1 MTVFLFYIARSG
13 LYLGIF
19 YAFYLLV
26 MRHATFFRMNR
37 IVLLLGS
44 VICSLLPLL
53 RIRKENHITAAGPLS
68 MIGSEESPLSAAHN
82 SFLSW
87 PVILSIAYLIGA
99 LVIILYT
106 TISTV
111 KMLRLMKTGEKKVI
125 KGYRTTVLEG
135 DDPSFSFG
143 KTIVIGRKDLEENPA
158 IFTHEMMHVR
168 CRHYLDLFIYRIIQ
182 IVWWWNPLV

>member
-19 YAFYLLV
+19 YA
-26 MRHATFFRMNR
+26 
-37 IVLLLGS
+37 LLLGS

-53 RIRKENHITAAGPLS
+53 RFRKENHVTAAGPLS
-68 MIGSEESPLSAAHN
+68 IISSEESSLSAAHD

-111 KMLRLMKTGEKKVI
+111 KMLRLMKTGEKRVI
-125 KGYRTTVLEG
+125 KGYQTTVLEG

-168 CRHYLDLFIYRIIQ
+168 CRSACVDYANGIGASS
-182 IVWWWNPLV
+182 

>member
-53 RIRKENHITAAGPLS
+53 KI
-68 MIGSEESPLSAAHN
+68 
-82 SFLSW
+82 
-87 PVILSIAYLIGA
+87 
-99 LVIILYT
+99 
-106 TISTV
+106 
-111 KMLRLMKTGEKKVI
+111 
-125 KGYRTTVLEG
+125 
-135 DDPSFSFG
+135 
-143 KTIVIGRKDLEENPA
+143 
-158 IFTHEMMHVR
+158 
-168 CRHYLDLFIYRIIQ
+168 
-182 IVWWWNPLV
+182 